1 MLIKYP
7 TVPLLAFVQ
16 QHRVAL
22 GKTAFIFL
30 AIWCLLTPAPAASGY
45 TQDGSAG
52 SFSFH
57 DDQRNILQLPLKQT
71 KVHLE
76 ITGDTVHSRVSQTF
90 FNDRAANLE
99 ALYTFPL
106 PDDATVTD
114 MMMKIGTRIIR
125 GEVQEKQAAQQ
136 TYEAAKS
143 SGRRTSLL
151 EQKRQNLFET
161 RVANIQPGE
170 EVTITFSYLAPLART
185 DERYELVFPTV
196 FGRRYHMQHSP
207 ANDAGETRYSLH
219 PLDVAGETPLA
230 HPPLVAE
237 NANQH
242 FVSLTATV
250 EGIPAADILSPSHEI
265 FVDQYGE
272 RRFAVEL
279 SPVDN
284 LPNRDFVLQIEPFVD
299 EEPQLSLVQ
308 SQGHDGV
315 HGMLTVYP
323 PLEDVLGE
331 ERTPKDLVFLI
342 DTSGSMDG
350 KPLSQAKQGLKA
362 CLAMLNPRD
371 RFNIVRFSSDFSS
384 YTDAYENAD
393 ATGLEHAGRYIDGL
407 ASGGGTE
414 LQIALAHVL
423 DLPESAERVKM
434 VVVLTDGDVGNEN
447 NLLALVQQR
456 LGNARLFSFGIG
468 TAPNEH
474 LLNRISEQGQGVA
487 NFLRDNEDIGQVVA
501 GFMETVNTPV
511 LTDVTIEITDVA
523 GNEVHLD
530 TVYPNKIPDLFL
542 GRPLRLLFTHRQ
554 ALNGHIAVGGYL
566 NGRWVQ
572 YDYAVSQGRSSRLPG
587 LEKLI
592 GAAQVKDLTAAYVIA
607 DYDTRPAIR
616 EQIVAVGLQ
625 YQLVTQFTSRVAVE
639 ERLEKQPDGSL
650 ISVRVPIMRR
660 ANGLPATATNDFNM
674 LLLAALLIAIA
685 VPLSVLQRVFNR

>member
-1 MLIKYP
+1 MFMKPP
-7 TVPLLAFVQ
+7 TAPLLAFVQ
-16 QHRVAL
+16 QHRIAL
-22 GKTAFIFL
+22 AKTAFIFL
-30 AIWCLLTPAPAASGY
+30 AMWCLLTPAPAASGY
-45 TQDGSAG
+45 TQHGSAG
-52 SFSFH
+52 TFTYQN
-57 DDQRNILQLPLKQT
+57 DQHHNLQLPLKQT

-99 ALYTFPL
+99 ALYRFPL
-106 PDDATVTD
+106 PDNATVTD
-114 MMMKIGTRIIR
+114 MMMRVGKRIIR
-125 GEVQEKQAAQQ
+125 GEVQEKVAAQK

-151 EQKRQNLFET
+151 EQKVQNLFET

-185 DERYELVFPTV
+185 DNRYELVFPTV
-196 FGRRYHMQHSP
+196 FGRRYHMQHSLE
-207 ANDAGETRYSLH
+207 NDAGESHYTLH
-219 PLDVAGETPLA
+219 PMDNTAEAPLV

-242 FVSLTATV
+242 FVTLTATI
-250 EGIPAADILSPSHEI
+250 EGIPAADILSPSHDI
-265 FVDQYGE
+265 FVDQYGD
-272 RRFAVEL
+272 RRFAIEL

-284 LPNRDFVLQIEPFVD
+284 LPNRDFVLQIEPFID

-350 KPLSQAKQGLKA
+350 QPLAQAKQGLKA

-371 RFNIVRFSSDFSS
+371 RFNIVRFSSDYSS
-384 YTDAYENAD
+384 YTNTYDNAD
-393 ATGLEHAGRYIDGL
+393 GAGLDGANTYIDGL

-414 LQIALAHVL
+414 LQIALSHVL
-423 DLPESAERVKM
+423 DLPESPERVKM
-434 VVVLTDGDVGNEN
+434 VVVLTDGDVGNET
-447 NLLALVQQR
+447 NLLALVHQR

-468 TAPNEH
+468 SAPNEH

-487 NFLRDNEDIGQVVA
+487 NFLRANEDIGQVVA

-511 LTDVTIEITDVA
+511 LTDVTIDMTDLA
-523 GNEVHLD
+523 GNPIELD
-530 TVYPNKIPDLFL
+530 TIYPGKIPDLFL
-542 GRPLRLLFTHRQ
+542 GRPLRLLFTHHQ

-572 YDYAVSQGRSSRLPG
+572 YDYAVQQGRSSRLPG

-592 GAAQVKDLTAAYVIA
+592 GAAQVKDLTAAYVTA

-616 EQIVAVGLQ
+616 EQIVAIGLQ

-639 ERLEKQPDGSL
+639 ERLEKQADGSL
-650 ISVRVPIMRR
+650 VSVRVPVMRR
-660 ANGLPATATNDFNM
+660 ANALPATATNDFNM
-674 LLLAALLIAIA
+674 LLLACLLIAIA
-685 VPLSVLQRVFNR
+685 VPVSVLQHVFNR